1 VSMPSYDSNNDPS
14 AQPGY
19 GQQQP
24 YGGDQPG
31 YGQQQPYGG
40 DQPGYGQQQPYG
52 GAQPGYGQQQ
62 PYGGGQQGY
71 GQSAGPARNGLG
83 VAALV
88 LGILAV
94 VTSIT
99 VVGGVVLG
107 IAALVLGIVGRKR
120 ATRGEATN
128 GGVALAGIITGV
140 IGALLSIVLVALGA
154 AAFFGTGGSDLLS
167 CVKDANGNQTAIN
180 QCNADFQ
187 QRVGNGG

>member
-24 YGGDQPG
+24 YGG
-31 YGQQQPYGG
+31 
-40 DQPGYGQQQPYG
+40 
-52 GAQPGYGQQQ
+52 QQQ

-71 GQSAGPARNGLG
+71 GQPTGPARNGLG

-88 LGILAV
+88 LGILAI

-107 IAALVLGIVGRKR
+107 IVALVLGIVGRKR

-140 IGALLSIVLVALGA
+140 IGALLSILLVALGA
-154 AAFFGTGGSDLLS
+154 AAFFGSGGGNLIS
-167 CVKDANGNQTAIN
+167 CVNDANGNQTAID
-180 QCNADFQ
+180 QCNTDFQ
-187 QRVGNGG
+187 QGVGNGR